1 MTSQIIIAIV
11 GLFCTIVG
19 STASHLLT
27 KRKYNTEVD
36 GQQIRNLNE
45 AFDTYKKVA
54 HESLE
59 SQKRLMETVIT
70 FQNQTIDNQNKKI
83 EELQK
88 ENEALRRQV
97 GDLQLQLIKIF
108 GDNLKPEITKG

>member
-1 MTSQIIIAIV
+1 MSEIIIALV
-11 GLFCTIVG
+11 GLFCTAAG
-19 STASHLLT
+19 STISHFLT
-27 KRKYNTEVD
+27 KRKYNSEVD
-36 GQQIRNLNE
+36 FQQIKNLNE

-70 FQNQTIDNQNKKI
+70 FQNQTIDTQNKKI

-88 ENEALRRQV
+88 ENEALRKQV
-97 GDLQLQLIKIF
+97 SDLQLQLIKFF
-108 GDNLKPEITKG
+108 GSNFKAETVQG